1 MLSPLLFN
9 IYVNDMPI
17 QINSTVLTFADDL
30 KMFRVIHRGRGQLLN
45 DIRKLLARVAIE
57 I

>member
-1 MLSPLLFN
+1 MLGPLLFN
-9 IYVNDMPI
+9 NYVYDMPI

-30 KMFRVIHRGRGQLLN
+30 KMFQVIQRGRGQLLN
-45 DIRKLLARVAIE
+45 DISKLLARVAIE